1 MFMSKWQDLFVV
13 GKKKKQ
19 QQQQEQDLPQQRKI
33 SEIEIY

>member
-1 MFMSKWQDLFVV
+1 MSKWQDLFVV